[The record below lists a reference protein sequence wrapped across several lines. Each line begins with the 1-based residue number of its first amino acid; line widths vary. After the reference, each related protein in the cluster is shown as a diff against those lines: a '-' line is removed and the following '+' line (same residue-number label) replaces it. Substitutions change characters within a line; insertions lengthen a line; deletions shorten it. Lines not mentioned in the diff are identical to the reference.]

1 MEDIANI
8 NTKLFVMS
16 GLQLLLVNV
25 SHKLRINSLQQKIQ
39 SNISFQMLI
48 GETGIIT
55 HAKLKQELVD
65 YVVIQGQ
72 ILQKHVITMLIV
84 LMDIIVVEIS
94 WMMMVNNVV
103 VNVLNVL
110 KNLIVKI
117 ATETLKIQVEN
128 QFVEYMI
135 LQPGSWMPLNH
146 LITVCFLQLLRKN
159 AQQPLKML
167 WLTLLDNHQL
177 LGFL

>member
-1 MEDIANI
+1 
-8 NTKLFVMS
+8 
-16 GLQLLLVNV
+16 
-25 SHKLRINSLQQKIQ
+25 
-39 SNISFQMLI
+39 
-48 GETGIIT
+48 
-55 HAKLKQELVD
+55 
-65 YVVIQGQ
+65 
-72 ILQKHVITMLIV
+72 
-84 LMDIIVVEIS
+84 
-94 WMMMVNNVV
+94 MVNNVV

-146 LITVCFLQLLRKN
+146 LITVCFLQLLMKN

-177 LGFL
+177 LGLL